1 MTKIFHYAMNGM
13 GYGAVSYLVLLAMQE
28 APAHVSPKNAISLLL
43 VSAAIGV
50 LSMIFD
56 EDYQGLPWPLELG
69 IHLVGT
75 ALLVMGYMLFN
86 DWVIDWSFW
95 AIFVLIYVVVW
106 LAVSLNQH
114 FRVVKINRALQKR
127 NK

>member
-1 MTKIFHYAMNGM
+1 MMKIFHYTMNGM
-13 GYGAVSYLVLLAMQE
+13 GYGAVAYLFLLAMQV
-28 APAHVSPKNAISLLL
+28 APTHVSPKNAISLLL
-43 VSAAIGV
+43 LSAAIGV

-56 EDYQGLPWPLELG
+56 EDYQGVPWPLELG

-75 ALLVMGYMLFN
+75 AFLVMGYMLFN
-86 DWVIDWSFW
+86 DWSIDWSFW
-95 AIFVLIYVVVW
+95 GIFVPIYIVVW
-106 LAVSLNQH
+106 LVVSLDQH